1 MFRNLQ
7 KMTDLESLSDE
18 HLAALASLN
27 LEASQKAEEILLR
40 RYKDMVRQ
48 VSRRYYIEGGD
59 REDVIQEGMI
69 GVMKAIRG
77 FDPDAGASFGRFAR
91 LCVSRQIVSAI
102 RRATRKKNAIL
113 SESIS
118 LNGSADPENERGLT
132 LEETIAAA
140 DSDPAVQV
148 FLNDLERF
156 LQNDGNSLFSP
167 LESEVWEEMR
177 AGGTSREIAE
187 RLGRPVKVVDN
198 TIQRVRRKIH
208 RCLQEGRM

>member
-18 HLAALASLN
+18 QLAALASLN

-77 FDPDAGASFGRFAR
+77 FDPDAGASFGSFAR

-102 RRATRKKNAIL
+102 RRATRQKNAIL

>member
-77 FDPDAGASFGRFAR
+77 FDPDAGASFGSFAR

>member
-77 FDPDAGASFGRFAR
+77 FDPDAGASFGSFAR
-91 LCVSRQIVSAI
+91 LCVSRQIVYAI

>member
-18 HLAALASLN
+18 QLAALASLN

-77 FDPDAGASFGRFAR
+77 FDPDAGASFGSFAR

>member
-7 KMTDLESLSDE
+7 KMTDLESLNDE
-18 HLAALASLN
+18 QLAALASLN

-77 FDPDAGASFGRFAR
+77 FDPDAGASFGSFAR

>member
-77 FDPDAGASFGRFAR
+77 FDPDAGASFGSFAR

-198 TIQRVRRKIH
+198 TIQRVCRKIH

>member
-18 HLAALASLN
+18 QLTALASLN

-77 FDPDAGASFGRFAR
+77 FDPDAGASFGSFAR

-102 RRATRKKNAIL
+102 RRATRQKNAIL

>member
-59 REDVIQEGMI
+59 REDVIQKGMI

-77 FDPDAGASFGRFAR
+77 FDPDAGASFGSFAR

>member
-18 HLAALASLN
+18 QLAALVSLN

-77 FDPDAGASFGRFAR
+77 FDPDAGASFGSFAR

>member
-18 HLAALASLN
+18 QLAALASLN

-40 RYKDMVRQ
+40 LYKDMVRQ

-77 FDPDAGASFGRFAR
+77 FDPDAGASFGSFAR

-102 RRATRKKNAIL
+102 RRATRQKNAIL

-140 DSDPAVQV
+140 DSDPAVQM

>member
-18 HLAALASLN
+18 QLAALASLN

-77 FDPDAGASFGRFAR
+77 FNPDAGASFGSFAR

-102 RRATRKKNAIL
+102 RRATRQKNAIL

>member
-18 HLAALASLN
+18 QLAALVSLN

-48 VSRRYYIEGGD
+48 VSRRYYIEGGG

-77 FDPDAGASFGRFAR
+77 FDPDAGASFGSFAR

>member
-18 HLAALASLN
+18 QLAALASLN

-69 GVMKAIRG
+69 GVMKAIRE
-77 FDPDAGASFGRFAR
+77 FDPDAGASFGSFAR

-102 RRATRKKNAIL
+102 RRATRQKNAIL

-140 DSDPAVQV
+140 DSDPAVQM

>member
-18 HLAALASLN
+18 HLAALASLT

-77 FDPDAGASFGRFAR
+77 FDPDAGASFGSFAR

>member
-18 HLAALASLN
+18 QLAALASLN
-27 LEASQKAEEILLR
+27 LEASQKAEEMLLR

-77 FDPDAGASFGRFAR
+77 FNPDAGASFGSFAR

-102 RRATRKKNAIL
+102 RRATRQKNAIL

>member
-18 HLAALASLN
+18 HLASLASLN

-77 FDPDAGASFGRFAR
+77 FDPDAGASFGSFAR

>member
-77 FDPDAGASFGRFAR
+77 FDPDAGASFGSFAR

-148 FLNDLERF
+148 FLNYLERF

>member
-18 HLAALASLN
+18 QLAALASLN

-59 REDVIQEGMI
+59 CEDVIQEGMI

-77 FDPDAGASFGRFAR
+77 FDPDAGASFGSFAR

-102 RRATRKKNAIL
+102 RRATRQKNAIL

>member
-18 HLAALASLN
+18 QLAALASLN

-77 FDPDAGASFGRFAR
+77 FDPDAGASFGSFAR

-102 RRATRKKNAIL
+102 RRATRQKNAIL

-140 DSDPAVQV
+140 DSDPAVQM

>member
-18 HLAALASLN
+18 QLAALVSLN

-77 FDPDAGASFGRFAR
+77 FDPDAGASFGSFAR

-102 RRATRKKNAIL
+102 RRATRQKNAIL

>member
-7 KMTDLESLSDE
+7 KMTDLDSLSDE

-77 FDPDAGASFGRFAR
+77 FDPDAGASFGSFAR